1 MKSMNATAWFAK
13 PTGTRPL
20 LWCFPYAGGG
30 LNIFRGWDS
39 VLAPWVEVRPVILP
53 GRDMRFGEACLESI
67 DELVQHFIDATVQAG
82 VDHLPQAFL
91 GHSMGAAIAYEAAA
105 LAEARNKHSAP
116 ASLLIVGGRAAP
128 SLPRANEPLHPLP
141 DAAFRHKLGEMGG
154 TPQAVLDNDEL
165 MELLLPVIRSDF
177 KAIETWVSRCPVL
190 QRTAVMAI
198 GAALDKESHSA
209 RLRDW
214 QHFGQAGTTVH
225 EIPAAGHFCIH
236 SHRVHYLEQVSQA
249 VSRWQN
255 A

>member
-1 MKSMNATAWFAK
+1 MNATTWFAE
-13 PTGTRPL
+13 PTGTRPV

-53 GRDMRFGEACLESI
+53 GRDMRFGEAFLESI
-67 DELVQHFIDATVQAG
+67 DDLAHHFIEATVRAG

-105 LAEARNKHSAP
+105 LAETRNNDSVQ

-128 SLPRANEPLHPLP
+128 SLPRVDGPLHTLP
-141 DAAFRHKLGEMGG
+141 DAAFRRKLGEMGG
-154 TPQAVLDNDEL
+154 TPLAVLDNDEL
-165 MELLLPVIRSDF
+165 MELLLPLIRNDF

-198 GAALDKESHSA
+198 GAALDKESHSM
-209 RLRDW
+209 RLQNW
-214 QHFGQAGTTVH
+214 QHVSLAGTTVH
-225 EIPAAGHFCIH
+225 EIAEAGHFCIH
-236 SHRVHYLEQVSQA
+236 THRDHYLEQVSLA
-249 VSRWQN
+249 VARWRRG
-255 A
+255 

>member
-1 MKSMNATAWFAK
+1 MNATSWFAA
-13 PTGTRPL
+13 PTGTRPV

-30 LNIFRGWDS
+30 INIFRGWDI

-67 DELVQHFIDATVQAG
+67 DELARHFIEATVDAG

-105 LAEARNKHSAP
+105 LAEAHNSAP
-116 ASLLIVGGRAAP
+116 APALLIVGGRAAP
-128 SLPRANEPLHPLP
+128 SLSRANEPLHPLP
-141 DAAFRHKLGEMGG
+141 DAAFRRKLGEMGG

-165 MELLLPVIRSDF
+165 MELLLPLIRSDF
-177 KAIETWVSRCPVL
+177 KAIETWVSRCPLL

-198 GAALDKESHSA
+198 GAALDRESHCA

-214 QHFGQAGTTVH
+214 QHVSLAGTTVH
-225 EIPAAGHFCIH
+225 EIAAAGHFCIH
-236 SHRVHYLEQVSQA
+236 SHRDHYLEQVTQA
-249 VSRWQN
+249 VARWQS

>member
-1 MKSMNATAWFAK
+1 MSASAWFCA
-13 PTGTRPL
+13 PTGTRPV

-30 LNIFRGWDS
+30 LNIFRGWES
-39 VLAPWVEVRPVILP
+39 VLVPWVEVRPVILP
-53 GRDMRFGEACLESI
+53 GRDMRFGEPCLESI
-67 DELVQHFIDATVQAG
+67 DELARRFIDATVQTG

-105 LAEARNKHSAP
+105 LAEARNKHDTR

-128 SLPRANEPLHPLP
+128 SLSRASEPLHPLS

-154 TPQAVLDNDEL
+154 TPRAVLDNDEL

-177 KAIETWVSRCPVL
+177 KAIETWVSRCPAL
-190 QRTAVMAI
+190 RRTAVMAI

-209 RLRDW
+209 RLQDW
-214 QHFGQAGTTVH
+214 QHVTLAGTTVH

-236 SHRVHYLEQVSQA
+236 SHQDRYLEQVTRA
-249 VSRWQN
+249 VARWQR